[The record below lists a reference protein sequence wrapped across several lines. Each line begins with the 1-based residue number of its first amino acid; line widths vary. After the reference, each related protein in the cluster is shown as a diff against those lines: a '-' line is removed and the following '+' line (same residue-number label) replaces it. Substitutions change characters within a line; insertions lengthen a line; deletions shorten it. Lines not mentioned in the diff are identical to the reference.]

1 MLLALSR
8 LAIKAPDKCCEPTK
22 LPAAFLRKSSDRV
35 VPKRDLQS
43 SLRERSMDYATGEA
57 PQMRGQ
63 TQTSFPD
70 TPYRPHHT
78 SVSNKA

>member
-8 LAIKAPDKCCEPTK
+8 LAIKAPDKRCEPTK

-35 VPKRDLQS
+35 VLERDLQG
-43 SLRERSMDYATGEA
+43 SLGERSTDYAAVEA
-57 PQMRGQ
+57 PQMRVQ
-63 TQTSFPD
+63 TQMSFPD